1 MEGEQL
7 ERVSKPSFLNHV
19 FKFDD
24 ETKSTLMNNLQ
35 YLVIALVPISLLNG
49 LVDSVIPELD
59 DTKNNFE
66 LLVEVVGHIFVLF
79 TIVILVNRIA
89 TFVSTYSGR
98 AHEEINLTTI
108 LMVVVLLSMQN
119 KNKIGDKINLLLKR
133 LKELWEGKKE
143 EPKQEAKQQQQQQQ
157 PTIQQAQPTHQ
168 ASRADYVQ
176 THNVMNA
183 PSNEM
188 GNMNQIA
195 NDNINHLG
203 NSGAGNNMYSN
214 NGFNGLVNA
223 MGPMDTQ
230 EPMAANAFG
239 NLTNW

>member
-7 ERVSKPSFLNHV
+7 EQISKPSFLNHV

-35 YLVIALVPISLLNG
+35 YLVVALVPISLLNG

-66 LLVEVVGHIFVLF
+66 LLVEVVGHIFILL

-89 TFVSTYSGR
+89 TFIPTYSGR
-98 AHEEINLTTI
+98 AHEEINLSTI
-108 LMVVVLLSMQN
+108 LMVIILLSMQN
-119 KNKIGDKINLLLKR
+119 KNKIGDKINLLMKR
-133 LKELWEGKKE
+133 VRELWEGKKE
-143 EPKQEAKQQQQQQQ
+143 EPKQEAPKQQ
-157 PTIQQAQPTHQ
+157 PVMQQAQPTHQ

-188 GNMNQIA
+188 GSMNQIA

-203 NSGAGNNMYSN
+203 NSGASNNMYSN

-223 MGPMDTQ
+223 MGPNDMQ
-230 EPMAANAFG
+230 EPMAANSFG
-239 NLTNW
+239 NLTSW